1 MAKLQMLDSDLY
13 TRINDYDNGEDNL
26 LFLAC
31 FNAMNAERY
40 KLPQFG
46 PVTDQIGD
54 IFQPHLSEARTLH
67 ENAKLIQLD
76 PALVVNF
83 LNMTHSKYPGNSI
96 PEAIAQMGEGTA
108 YVYLH
113 AINRSA
119 GKIDIANNLL
129 FQLSLALWEHSY
141 LTGAF
146 CALAASHMRNYDPD
160 MAMLAGLLHDIGSL
174 PVLITGTERS
184 DLVSDPMQLDAMMR
198 RLKGPI
204 GSLLCQRFK
213 LPDYISDAMTF
224 AEDYNYISQ
233 SRVDYAELVTVAHI
247 AMSQT
252 TDSEINAIPVGQ
264 KISSQLRNTK
274 SITGLLVEAKEDL
287 WETYRILEG

>member
-13 TRINDYDNGEDNL
+13 TRINDLDNGEDNF

-31 FNAMNAERY
+31 FNAIHTERY

-46 PVTDQIGD
+46 PVTDQLGE

-76 PALVVNF
+76 PALAVNF
-83 LNMTHSKYPGNSI
+83 LNMTRSKYPSNSI
-96 PEAIAQMGEGTA
+96 PEAIAQMGEGTS

-119 GKIDIANNLL
+119 GKIDLGNSLIV
-129 FQLSLALWEHSY
+129 QLSMALWEHSY

-146 CALAASHMRNYDPD
+146 CALAASHLSNYDPD

-174 PVLITGTERS
+174 PVLVTGAERS
-184 DLVSDPMQLDAMMR
+184 DLVSNPVQLDAMMHK
-198 RLKGPI
+198 LKNPVAA
-204 GSLLCQRFK
+204 LLCQRFK
-213 LPDYISDAMTF
+213 LPDYVSNAMVHS
-224 AEDYNYISQ
+224 EDYNYISQ
-233 SRVDYAELVTVAHI
+233 SGVDYAELVTVAHI
-247 AMSQT
+247 AMDQVS
-252 TDSEINAIPVGQ
+252 DAEIATIPVGL
-264 KISSQLRNTK
+264 KIISQLRNSK
-274 SITGLLVEAKEDL
+274 SITDLLAEAKEDL